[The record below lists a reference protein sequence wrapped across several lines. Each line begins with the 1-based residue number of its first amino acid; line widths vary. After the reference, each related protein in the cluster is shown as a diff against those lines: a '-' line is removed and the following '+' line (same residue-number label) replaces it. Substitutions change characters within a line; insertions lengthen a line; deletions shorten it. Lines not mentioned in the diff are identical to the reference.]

1 MSSLSCRLL
10 SLVLG
15 AVLVGCGSGAA
26 PPSPR
31 PAGESGASVAA
42 ASATPLAARTES
54 PAPAA
59 PASPSPASPAPAP
72 IVSIKL
78 GTLSTVADGPQYL
91 AAERGYFR
99 EEGLDVSFENFGST
113 ADMTAPLAS
122 GELDLGSGSA
132 TAGLVNAVARG
143 IGIKLVADRGQY
155 TRGHSY
161 AALVVRKELD
171 GQVESLRDLK
181 GRRVAVPS
189 PFSPAEIQL
198 DVGLKALGL
207 STTDLDMTILPYPDQ
222 VAALGNGAIDATV
235 MLEPLVTRA
244 VQTGVGVRLKG
255 VDEFYPD
262 YQAAEILYGP
272 VFAQAKAAAAQRWM
286 VAYLRGIREF
296 NAAFEQGQDKTAVV
310 RILTEHTSVKDAALY
325 DQMVMPRLQP
335 DGYLNLASIQTDV
348 AWYAERDLV
357 KEQPSTRTLV
367 DYQYL
372 DYAHGRL
379 GRLGP
384 RQEVE

>member
-10 SLVLG
+10 SLGLG

-26 PPSPR
+26 PPTPR
-31 PAGESGASVAA
+31 RAGESGASAVASQ

-59 PASPSPASPAPAP
+59 PASPSPAP

-99 EEGLDVSFENFGST
+99 EEGLEVSFENFGST

-161 AALVVRKELD
+161 AALVVRKGLD
-171 GQVESLRDLK
+171 GQVGSLRDLK

-255 VDEFYPD
+255 VDELYPD

-310 RILTEHTSVKDAALY
+310 QILTEHTSVKDAALY

-335 DGYLNLASIQTDV
+335 DGYLNLASLQTDV

-357 KEQPSTRTLV
+357 KEQPSMRSLV

>member
-1 MSSLSCRLL
+1 MSSRSCRLL

-15 AVLVGCGSGAA
+15 AVLLGCGSGAA
-26 PPSPR
+26 PTSPR
-31 PAGESGASVAA
+31 PGGESGAGAAA
-42 ASATPLAARTES
+42 ASATPLAARTAS
-54 PAPAA
+54 PVPPAA
-59 PASPSPASPAPAP
+59 AAPSPAP

-78 GTLSTVADGPQYL
+78 GTLSTAADGPQYL

-99 EEGLDVSFENFGST
+99 EEGLDVNFENFGST

-155 TRGHSY
+155 TRGNSY
-161 AALVVRKELD
+161 AALVVRKGLD
-171 GQVESLRDLK
+171 GQVDSLRDLK

-207 STTDLDMTILPYPDQ
+207 STTDLETIILPYPDQ

-310 RILTEHTSVKDAALY
+310 QILTEHTSVKDAALY

-335 DGYLNLASIQTDV
+335 DGYLNLASLQTDV

-357 KEQPSTRTLV
+357 KEQPSMRSLV